1 MSEEPLT
8 DEAQIEQIEIAL
20 KYKGYIERQKKR
32 CRKR

>member
-20 KYKGYIERQKKR
+20 KYKGYIERQKEEVQKR
-32 CRKR
+32 